1 MPKVV
6 SSKEKM
12 QPKTFKLH
20 PRTIEQIKELAEKK
34 QMTQA
39 EVIDKALKLLAR

>member
-6 SSKEKM
+6 SAKDKRIM
-12 QPKTFKLH
+12 KAYRLH
-20 PRTIEQIKELAEKK
+20 PKTIEQIKELAEKK

-39 EVIDKALKLLAR
+39 DVIDKALKLLAQ